1 MVLWCNGQ
9 VGIIQYVVY
18 GCQEL
23 TAVKMVPPW
32 RTINAVELAQGRV
45 ESIQATT
52 EKLTAEQ
59 GREIRLRAA
68 K

>member
-1 MVLWCNGQ
+1 MVQWSSWHHTVRRVRLPG
-9 VGIIQYVVY
+9 
-18 GCQEL
+18 L